1 MARRKSD
8 SVKWTLVLVLVVFSS
23 LVYSRPQAESSPVTL
38 SVTDKQ
44 TNKPTETSIRY
55 GYNKNISIFRLPLV
69 KIFNSK
75 DLANKSNTTSNVTNR
90 TSRLIRRKTQIKPN
104 IPIERIPYK
113 LNENSNFYTDQVLR
127 TDRRNNKN
135 SNIKK
140 VITKWVDNV
149 KDEDSLSISAESS
162 ISTETDAINFANLL
176 HLDINHEISG
186 IHDQNESTKNQQ
198 FISTNSND
206 KKFTYTYN
214 RPRPQY
220 PDDTQ
225 NSGDFHMSNSYVTR
239 PNYVFTTPT
248 PTPEITNVGYPPPW
262 PQYIKPQVRPTTRK
276 PIKSTTMKYPYNYYN
291 TVNNYPQYPGNIFD
305 VTTFPPASAYTDRI
319 VIRPEEY
326 SADPDEC
333 PTIFLTLNNT
343 FQGQA
348 KEACPDLNI
357 AVNTNVIN
365 KNVLIESDEETDT
378 TLTDVFGLPD
388 DESESEE
395 APYDYAESQENDNAD
410 DDEFDT
416 EEESDSASIEGLQL
430 SNYNAANSIEAESSE
445 PGNVA
450 SPSSALST
458 YSRPNQPSS
467 DSDDDGF
474 SFSSLIDFFRPA
486 VGAFSWLAAIN
497 PLSFGAISFFV
508 TPFILLL
515 AGASGLATLFAP
527 FVLSGRESPEK
538 FVYKPTWQWD
548 ENYKTW
554 HLESFPN
561 NRQWFDKPRKSTESY
576 NINSNRTTTWFESVN
591 FFLKGLTKN
600 LKSNHR
606 KLSRKKR

>member
-38 SVTDKQ
+38 SVTDKL

-113 LNENSNFYTDQVLR
+113 LNKNSNSYTDQVLR
-127 TDRRNNKN
+127 TDRRNTNSNKN

-149 KDEDSLSISAESS
+149 KDEDLLSISAESS
-162 ISTETDAINFANLL
+162 ISTETDDINFANLL
-176 HLDINHEISG
+176 HLDVNHEISG

-206 KKFTYTYN
+206 KKFTYPYK

-225 NSGDFHMSNSYVTR
+225 HSGGFHMSNSYVTR

-276 PIKSTTMKYPYNYYN
+276 PINKPIY
-291 TVNNYPQYPGNIFD
+291 YPQYPGNNFD

-365 KNVLIESDEETDT
+365 KNVVIESDEETDT

-388 DESESEE
+388 DESESDE
-395 APYDYAESQENDNAD
+395 APYDYAESQESDND
-410 DDEFDT
+410 DDDDDFDN
-416 EEESDSASIEGLQL
+416 EEESESASIEGLQL

-445 PGNVA
+445 PGNFA
-450 SPSSALST
+450 SSSTALST
-458 YSRPNQPSS
+458 YSRPVQPSS

-527 FVLSGRESPEK
+527 FVLSGRESPET
-538 FVYKPTWQWD
+538 FVYRPTWEWD

-561 NRQWFDKPRKSTESY
+561 KRRWFDQPRKSTESY
-576 NINSNRTTTWFESVN
+576 NINSNRATTWFESVN

-600 LKSNHR
+600 FINHR
-606 KLSRKKR
+606 KLSRKKKIML